1 MTKTTN
7 HEEKR
12 ILGHAGGM
20 YVLYMCVSFSLEQI
34 CQLLVTKFALP
45 LFSMISHIRIFI
57 LLLYLHIDYLSPT
70 PGGLRLHSQDFC
82 LIWNVL
88 VSFCSAI

>member
-34 CQLLVTKFALP
+34 CQLLVTKFLLP
-45 LFSMISHIRIFI
+45 LFFS
-57 LLLYLHIDYLSPT
+57 LY
-70 PGGLRLHSQDFC
+70 
-82 LIWNVL
+82 
-88 VSFCSAI
+88 A